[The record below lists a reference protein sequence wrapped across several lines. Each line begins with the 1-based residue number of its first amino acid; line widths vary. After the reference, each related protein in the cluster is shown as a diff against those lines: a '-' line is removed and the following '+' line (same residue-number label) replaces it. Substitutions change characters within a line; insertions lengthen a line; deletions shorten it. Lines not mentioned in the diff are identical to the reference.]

1 MTLYLPEVE
10 NDYVLEFYNKIAKHF
25 QQTRVYLW
33 PCVKDFLERTD
44 KNDIIGDIGCG
55 SGRYL
60 SYPRNIIGC
69 DLCNNLLQLCN
80 QKDVLVCDAVRL
92 PYRDNCFDKIMCIAM
107 LHHIS
112 SLERRKEI
120 VKECLR
126 ILKPGGIGIFT
137 VWAYEQ
143 ESTGRKISEQDT
155 MITWHLQERFDN
167 KKESKCFV
175 RHNEK
180 EKTNIYERYCHM
192 FKKGELNE
200 LMTGVKIVNEY
211 YQKSNWIVEIIK
223 E

>member
-126 ILKPGGIGIFT
+126 ILKPGGVGIFT

-143 ESTGRKISEQDT
+143 GHNLIR
-155 MITWHLQERFDN
+155 
-167 KKESKCFV
+167 
-175 RHNEK
+175 RHNLLEQ
-180 EKTNIYERYCHM
+180 
-192 FKKGELNE
+192 FSPG
-200 LMTGVKIVNEY
+200 GVLRNMSWPPALLVACLVLL
-211 YQKSNWIVEIIK
+211 Q
-223 E
+223 

>member
-1 MTLYLPEVE
+1 M
-10 NDYVLEFYNKIAKHF
+10 
-25 QQTRVYLW
+25 
-33 PCVKDFLERTD
+33 
-44 KNDIIGDIGCG
+44 
-55 SGRYL
+55 
-60 SYPRNIIGC
+60 
-69 DLCNNLLQLCN
+69 
-80 QKDVLVCDAVRL
+80 LVCDAVRL

-126 ILKPGGIGIFT
+126 ILKPGGVGIFT

-143 ESTGRKISEQDT
+143 ESNGRKISEQDT

-167 KKESKCFV
+167 KEESKCFV

-211 YQKSNWIVEIIK
+211 YQKSNWIVEIEK